1 MILNQTTTY
10 LVIYEEQD
18 TISYSYILQFLE

>member
-10 LVIYEEQD
+10 LVIYEEQE
-18 TISYSYILQFLE
+18 TISYIYILQFLE

>member
-18 TISYSYILQFLE
+18 TISYIYILQFLE